1 LNFGITGSNKNI
13 TGRYHHSNKMNTGS
27 VPGMMEPGKMESG
40 EKPRKMEPAEM
51 LSAEEGAHVGSGWW
65 QR

>member
-1 LNFGITGSNKNI
+1 
-13 TGRYHHSNKMNTGS
+13 
-27 VPGMMEPGKMESG
+27 MMEPGKMESG